1 MAKWVLLTARK
12 LKPGTYDDWRKAWDP
27 EGSNVKPPAGAKA
40 YICRNVNDE
49 NDIVAF
55 GMLEASQEQL
65 EAMRPSGDAEEARKA
80 GMAPYVDSISTDG
93 MYEVIEEVTF

>member
-27 EGSNVKPPAGAKA
+27 ADSEVDMPSGAKA

-49 NDIVAF
+49 NEILAF
-55 GMLEASQEQL
+55 GMLEATSEEL
-65 EAMRPSGDAEEARKA
+65 EAMRPSGEAEEARKA
-80 GMAPYVDSISTDG
+80 GMAPFIESISTDG
-93 MYEVIEEVTF
+93 LYEVIDEVSG

>member
-27 EGSNVKPPAGAKA
+27 ESGDVEMPSGVKA

-49 NDIVAF
+49 NEIVAF
-55 GMLEASQEQL
+55 GMIEASL
-65 EAMRPSGDAEEARKA
+65 EELEPMRPSAEAEQAREA
-80 GMAPYVDSISTDG
+80 GMAPYVESVSTDG
-93 MYEVIEEVTF
+93 LYEVIDEVSG

>member
-27 EGSNVKPPAGAKA
+27 EGSEVQPPEGAKA

-55 GMLEASQEQL
+55 GMVEASADQL
-65 EAMRPSGDAEEARKA
+65 DAMRPSAEADEARRA
-80 GMAPYVDSISTDG
+80 GMAPYIDSISTDG
-93 MYEVIEEVTF
+93 LYEVVEEVTF

>member
-27 EGSNVKPPAGAKA
+27 DASDVEMPSGAKA
-40 YICRNVNDE
+40 YICRNVADE

-55 GMLEASQEQL
+55 GMVEATPEEV
-65 EAMRPSGDAEEARKA
+65 EAMRPSPEAEEARQS
-80 GMAPYVDSISTDG
+80 GMAPYVESVSTDG
-93 MYEVIEEVTF
+93 LYEVIDEVSG